1 MITGITE
8 NGFKYEIDEGVKDD
22 WEIIETLSEMAEIE
36 ITKNPMDSFRLTIKL
51 ALLVLGKKQYEDLK
65 IFLKNKYGRI
75 RITQMEEEIIYIFKN
90 INELK
95 N

>member
-22 WEIIETLSEMAEIE
+22 WEIIETLSEMEEIE

-75 RITQMEEEIIYIFKN
+75 RITQMEKEIIYIFKN